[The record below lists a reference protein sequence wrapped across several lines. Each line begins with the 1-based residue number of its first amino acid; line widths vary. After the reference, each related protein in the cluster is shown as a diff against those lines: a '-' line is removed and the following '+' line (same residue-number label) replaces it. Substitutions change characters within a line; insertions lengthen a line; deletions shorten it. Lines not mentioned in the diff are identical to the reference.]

1 MKTTDSWWRP
11 VTALGGGRALAAL
24 VGFLAVGICA
34 DALGPSELGR
44 WSVLLAI
51 HAHALHLTELG
62 LRSVVT
68 AEAGYAGGGYAA
80 LLGRYLG
87 LRLVA
92 CAFAGVVGLSVTAMA
107 APEMLGAA
115 ALVAST
121 LFAIALQLDWLA
133 LAGGRPFEAGAL
145 LIVRP
150 AVMLALLLAVPG
162 ISTASDLAAIFAT
175 AWWLAAAASWITLRR
190 DRELPVSP
198 MPTATLLRL
207 GLPLLL
213 VTLMSQAQLGLDILI
228 IGTLFGSTDAGHY
241 FLAAAIV
248 GAGLVAANAIG
259 QLATARMA
267 SLRDREGEFRVA
279 LLGELRATGLLA
291 LLAACALATLAPLAI
306 PWVFGERYEPTVTL
320 VIWLLPWLVLQSLS
334 TVAQGALTAVRRQ
347 PDLLRANIGLV
358 LSLAVLLPLA
368 VWLDALQAF
377 AVVRAVAE
385 SVRLALL
392 LRPFARDP
400 SSTAF
405 ERRTIGECSSASH
418 HTHAHHME

>member
-1 MKTTDSWWRP
+1 MNTTDSWWRP

-34 DALGPSELGR
+34 DALGPDELGR

-80 LLGRYLG
+80 LLARYLG
-87 LRLVA
+87 LRFAA
-92 CAFAGVVGLSVTAMA
+92 CAFAGLVALSATAIIAPDMLVATAM
-107 APEMLGAA
+107 
-115 ALVAST
+115 VTST

-162 ISTASDLAAIFAT
+162 VSTASDLAAIFAI
-175 AWWLAAAASWITLRR
+175 AWWSAAAVSWITLRR

-198 MPTATLLRL
+198 MPADRLLRL
-207 GLPLLL
+207 GLPLML
-213 VTLMSQAQLGLDILI
+213 VTLTSQAQLGLDILI

-267 SLRDREGEFRVA
+267 SLRDREGEFRSA
-279 LLGELRATGLLA
+279 LLRELRAAGLLA
-291 LLAACALATLAPLAI
+291 LLGACALATLAPLAI
-306 PWVFGERYEPTVTL
+306 PWVFGARYEPTATL

-358 LSLAVLLPLA
+358 LSLAILLPLA
-368 VWLDALQAF
+368 VWLDALAAF

-385 SVRLALL
+385 SVRLFLL
-392 LRPFARDP
+392 LEPFARGFATTLFHR
-400 SSTAF
+400 SIN
-405 ERRTIGECSSASH
+405 RECSPASH
-418 HTHAHHME
+418 HTHARRSE